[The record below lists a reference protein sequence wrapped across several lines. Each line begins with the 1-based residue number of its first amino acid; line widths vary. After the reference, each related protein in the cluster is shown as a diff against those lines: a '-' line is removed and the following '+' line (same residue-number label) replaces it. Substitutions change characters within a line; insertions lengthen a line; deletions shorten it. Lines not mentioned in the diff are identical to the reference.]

1 MDSVTQI
8 VLGAAV
14 GEAILGRKIGN
25 RALLYGAIIG
35 TIPDLDIFV
44 GKFYDP
50 ISALEIHR
58 GFSHSILFFILFSP
72 ILGFAIKK
80 IERKSDLKISQTI
93 LAAFLCLLTH
103 ALLDSFTTWGTQLFW
118 PHSYRAGIQSISVID
133 PLYTLP
139 FLIFV
144 ILAMRLPKESLKRR
158 KWNRIGILIS
168 SSYLLITVVVQKI
181 TTIKF
186 EKSLSENYIEYDR
199 IIVKP
204 SLFNIILWNANIETP
219 NGYWIGD
226 YSYFDTKPISYTF
239 YRKSSDLIAKV
250 ESQPTIQQL
259 IQISEGWYTITKR
272 NGKFYFND
280 LRFGLLN
287 ETEFVFSYEIS
298 INGHQVTA
306 HELDNKG
313 QREGLKLLKKLIDR
327 ICGN

>member
-35 TIPDLDIFV
+35 TIPDLDIFF
-44 GKFYDP
+44 GKIYDP

-58 GFSHSILFFILFSP
+58 GFSHSILFFVLFSP
-72 ILGFAIKK
+72 ILGIAIKK
-80 IERKSDLKISQTI
+80 IERKSAVKIAQTI

-103 ALLDSFTTWGTQLFW
+103 ALLDSFTTWGTQIFW

-139 FLIFV
+139 FLVCV
-144 ILAMRLPKESLKRR
+144 ILAMRLPKESSKRR
-158 KWNRIGILIS
+158 KWNRCGIFIS
-168 SSYLLITVVVQKI
+168 SMYLLITVVVQRI
-181 TTIKF
+181 STVKF
-186 EKSLSENYIEYDR
+186 EKSLSENHIEYDR

-239 YRKSSDLIAKV
+239 YPKSTELIQAV
-250 ESQPTIQQL
+250 ENQQAIQQL
-259 IQISEGWYTITKR
+259 IRISEGWYTISKR
-272 NGKFYFND
+272 NGKLYFND

-287 ETEFVFSYEIS
+287 ETDFVFSYEIL
-298 INGHQVTA
+298 IKADKVIAKEVG
-306 HELDNKG
+306 NKG
-313 QREGLKLLKKLIDR
+313 QREGVKLLKKLLNR
-327 ICGN
+327 IRGN